1 MAKGVAWLC
10 VCVSRCMCSFFFVV
24 YTWLKE
30 VWVFQSAL
38 LLEEAA
44 GMPLA

>member
-1 MAKGVAWLC
+1 MAVC
-10 VCVSRCMCSFFFVV
+10 VCLSVHVFIFFVV